1 MTENVGYVPRKCSY
15 TKRPIV
21 ASDHAAIQISVKK
34 KEKNFS
40 LVICG
45 DMRKQGRSD
54 EIINEL
60 IEKEDL

>member
-1 MTENVGYVPRKCSY
+1 MLLHKTSY
-15 TKRPIV
+15 CGIRSCGN
-21 ASDHAAIQISVKK
+21 SDISKK

-45 DMRKQGRSD
+45 DMRKQGRTD